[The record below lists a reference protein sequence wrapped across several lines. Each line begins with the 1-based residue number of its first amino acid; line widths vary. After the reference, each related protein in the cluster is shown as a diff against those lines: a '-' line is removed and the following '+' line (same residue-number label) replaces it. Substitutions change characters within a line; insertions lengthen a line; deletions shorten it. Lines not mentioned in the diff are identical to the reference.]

1 MKDRR
6 EYIIRKAMEL
16 YALKGFHNVT
26 ITDLQNELDMGRGTL
41 YYYFKDQ
48 DELFRTC
55 VETYIIEPK
64 QKVLN
69 SVTEDTC
76 VEEMIQAMMQYL
88 NHLKETLMTFE
99 HKEINTGNVNS
110 IMFTA
115 YGRFP
120 ALHRKAQ
127 RLAHKEV
134 ELWRKAIYNSQ
145 RAGIIKRGI
154 DVDQIALMFAHIK
167 NSYDSGLGR
176 AQMNFQLLEKTYYAL
191 YNLIKKE

>member
-1 MKDRR
+1 
-6 EYIIRKAMEL
+6 MEL
-16 YALKGFHNVT
+16 YALEGFHNVT

-55 VETYIIEPK
+55 METYIIEPK

-69 SVTEDTC
+69 SVTDDVTIEG
-76 VEEMIQAMMQYL
+76 MIQAMMQYL
-88 NHLKETLMTFE
+88 NHLKEALMTFE
-99 HKEINTGNVNS
+99 NKTINTSNVNN

-120 ALHRKAQ
+120 QLHRKAQ
-127 RLAHKEV
+127 RLALKEV

-145 RAGIIKRGI
+145 RTGLIKHGI

-176 AQMNFQLLEKTYYAL
+176 TQMNFQLLEKTYYAL
-191 YNLIKKE
+191 YNLLKKE

>member
-16 YALKGFHNVT
+16 YALEGFHNVT

-69 SVTEDTC
+69 NVTEDTC

-88 NHLKETLMTFE
+88 NHLKEALMTFE
-99 HKEINTGNVNS
+99 HKTINTGNVNS

-127 RLAHKEV
+127 RLALKEV

-176 AQMNFQLLEKTYYAL
+176 AQMNFHLLEKTYYAL

>member
-1 MKDRR
+1 
-6 EYIIRKAMEL
+6 MEL
-16 YALKGFHNVT
+16 YALEGFHNVT

-55 VETYIIEPK
+55 VETYFIEPK

-69 SVTEDTC
+69 SVTEDIT
-76 VEEMIQAMMQYL
+76 VEGMIQTMTQYL
-88 NHLKETLMTFE
+88 NHLKEALMTFDN
-99 HKEINTGNVNS
+99 KSINTGNVNS

-127 RLAHKEV
+127 RLALKEV
-134 ELWRKAIYNSQ
+134 DLWRKAIYNSQ
-145 RAGIIKRGI
+145 RAGLIKHGI

-176 AQMNFQLLEKTYYAL
+176 TQMNFQLLEKTYYAL
-191 YNLIKKE
+191 YNLLKKE